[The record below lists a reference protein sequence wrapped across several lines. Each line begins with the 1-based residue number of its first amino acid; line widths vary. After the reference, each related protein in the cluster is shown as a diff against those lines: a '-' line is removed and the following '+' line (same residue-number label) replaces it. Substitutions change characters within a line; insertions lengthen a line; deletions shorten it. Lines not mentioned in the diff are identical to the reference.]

1 MVFKIKLLH
10 ESTGLYTCDC
20 YYISTATKD
29 ITIESG
35 KMSGSLELSHTL
47 DNFLTEN
54 GYTFN
59 SSYMNLVSFNSKTS
73 GFNSNHLCSL
83 GRNHV
88 TLWCTSPTPVSS
100 NINITFRLYKGL
112 LCSAILENKKGS

>member
-20 YYISTATKD
+20 YYIGTDTKH
-29 ITIESG
+29 ITINSG

-47 DNFLTEN
+47 YNFLTEN
-54 GYTFN
+54 GYTFK
-59 SSYMNLVSFNSKTS
+59 SSYMNLVSFKSNTN
-73 GFNSNHLCSL
+73 GFSSNQLCSL
-83 GRNHV
+83 GSDHV

-100 NINITFRLYKGL
+100 NIDITFRLYNGL
-112 LCSAILENKKGS
+112 LCSAILRK

>member
-20 YYISTATKD
+20 YYIGTDTKH
-29 ITIESG
+29 ITINSG

-47 DNFLTEN
+47 YNFLTEN

-59 SSYMNLVSFNSKTS
+59 SSYMNLVSFNSEAS
-73 GFNSNHLCSL
+73 GFSSSHLCSL
-83 GRNHV
+83 GSDHV

-100 NINITFRLYKGL
+100 NINITFRLCNGL
-112 LCSAILENKKGS
+112 LCSAILRK